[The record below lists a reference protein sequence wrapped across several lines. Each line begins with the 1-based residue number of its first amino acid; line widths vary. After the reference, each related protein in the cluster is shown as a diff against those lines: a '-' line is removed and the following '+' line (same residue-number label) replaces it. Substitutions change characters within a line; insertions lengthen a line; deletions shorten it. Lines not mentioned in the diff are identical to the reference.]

1 MRILIKYRSE
11 AQAQKILDQEDMD
24 DLFQR
29 MVEFGDPVAP
39 LKTSEKIETYEPH
52 EADEILDWISGE
64 YAPIEESTYIEE

>member
-29 MVEFGDPVAP
+29 LVEFGDPIAP
-39 LKTSEKIETYEPH
+39 PKEEDELEFEEPH
-52 EADEILDWISGE
+52 EADEFFDWISGE
-64 YAPIEESTYIEE
+64 YSPIEDEDET